1 MYTASLRYWTYTK
14 NSSLTVF
21 FYLFIFLKCMQSVK
35 INVGL
40 TEKKILQD
48 YIIIIVR
55 VFVS

>member
-1 MYTASLRYWTYTK
+1 
-14 NSSLTVF
+14 
-21 FYLFIFLKCMQSVK
+21 LKCMQSVK

>member
-1 MYTASLRYWTYTK
+1 
-14 NSSLTVF
+14 
-21 FYLFIFLKCMQSVK
+21 MQSVK

>member
-1 MYTASLRYWTYTK
+1 
-14 NSSLTVF
+14 
-21 FYLFIFLKCMQSVK
+21 VK